1 MYSIMENKMTKL
13 QIVTM
18 MLANAEI
25 SANEVFKAYLENEKA
40 LLEKKASNRK
50 ATKTQTENVGIKATI
65 LTVLEDFNKPM
76 TITDIQS
83 ANEDLKALSNQKIS
97 ALVKQLKDNGLVV
110 KSVEKG
116 KSLFSLAPTDEVEV
130 E

>member
-1 MYSIMENKMTKL
+1 MENKMTKL
-13 QIVTM
+13 QVVTM

-25 SANEVFKAYLENEKA
+25 SANEIFKAYLENEKA
-40 LLEKKASNRK
+40 LLEKKASNKK
-50 ATKTQTENVGIKATI
+50 ATKTQTENVSIKATI

-76 TITDIQS
+76 TITDIQN

>member
-1 MYSIMENKMTKL
+1 MENKMTKL

-25 SANEVFKAYLENEKA
+25 SANEIFKAYLENEKA

-76 TITDIQS
+76 TITDIQG
-83 ANEDLKALSNQKIS
+83 ANEDLKSLSNQKIS

>member
-1 MYSIMENKMTKL
+1 MENKMTKL

-25 SANEVFKAYLENEKA
+25 SANEIFKAYLENEKA
-40 LLEKKASNRK
+40 LLEKKASNKK
-50 ATKTQTENVGIKATI
+50 ATKTQTENVSIKATI

-76 TITDIQS
+76 AITDIQS

>member
-1 MYSIMENKMTKL
+1 MENKMTKL
-13 QIVTM
+13 QVVTM

-40 LLEKKASNRK
+40 LLEKKASNKK

-76 TITDIQS
+76 TITDIQG

>member
-1 MYSIMENKMTKL
+1 MENKMTKL

-25 SANEVFKAYLENEKA
+25 SSNEVFKAYLENEKA

-50 ATKTQTENVGIKATI
+50 ATKIQTENVGIKATI

-110 KSVEKG
+110 KSVVKG

>member
-1 MYSIMENKMTKL
+1 MENKMTKL
-13 QIVTM
+13 QVVTM

-40 LLEKKASNRK
+40 LLEKKASNKK

-65 LTVLEDFNKPM
+65 LAVLEDFNKPM
-76 TITDIQS
+76 TITDIQG

-116 KSLFSLAPTDEVEV
+116 KSLFSLAPTNEVEV

>member
-1 MYSIMENKMTKL
+1 MENKMTKL

-25 SANEVFKAYLENEKA
+25 SSNEVFKAYLENEKA

>member
-1 MYSIMENKMTKL
+1 MENKMTKL
-13 QIVTM
+13 QVVTM

>member
-1 MYSIMENKMTKL
+1 MENKMTKL

-25 SANEVFKAYLENEKA
+25 SSNEVFKAYLENEKA

-65 LTVLEDFNKPM
+65 LAVLEDFNKPM
-76 TITDIQS
+76 TITDIQG

-116 KSLFSLAPTDEVEV
+116 KSLFSLATTDEVKV

>member
-1 MYSIMENKMTKL
+1 MENKMTKL

-25 SANEVFKAYLENEKA
+25 SANEIFKAYLENEKA

-50 ATKTQTENVGIKATI
+50 ATKTQTENVSIKATI

-76 TITDIQS
+76 TITDIQN

>member
-1 MYSIMENKMTKL
+1 MENKMTKL

-25 SANEVFKAYLENEKA
+25 SANEIFKAYLENEKA

-65 LTVLEDFNKPM
+65 LAVLEDFNKPM
-76 TITDIQS
+76 TITDIQG

>member
-1 MYSIMENKMTKL
+1 MENKMTKL

-25 SANEVFKAYLENEKA
+25 SANEIFKAYLENEKA

-50 ATKTQTENVGIKATI
+50 ATKTQTENVSIKATI
-65 LTVLEDFNKPM
+65 LTVLENFNKPM

>member
-1 MYSIMENKMTKL
+1 MENKMTKL

-25 SANEVFKAYLENEKA
+25 SANEIFKAYLENEKA

-50 ATKTQTENVGIKATI
+50 ATKTQTENVGIKTTI

-76 TITDIQS
+76 TITDIQN

>member
-1 MYSIMENKMTKL
+1 MENKMTKL

-25 SANEVFKAYLENEKA
+25 SANEIFKAYLENEKA
-40 LLEKKASNRK
+40 LLEKKASNKK
-50 ATKTQTENVGIKATI
+50 ATKTQTENVSIKATI

-76 TITDIQS
+76 TITDIQN

>member
-1 MYSIMENKMTKL
+1 MENKMTKL

-116 KSLFSLAPTDEVEV
+116 KSLFSLAPTDEVEI

>member
-1 MYSIMENKMTKL
+1 MENKMTKL

-25 SANEVFKAYLENEKA
+25 SANEIFKAYLENEKA

-50 ATKTQTENVGIKATI
+50 ATKTQTENVSIKATI
-65 LTVLEDFNKPM
+65 LTVLENFNRPM

>member
-1 MYSIMENKMTKL
+1 MENKMTKL

-25 SANEVFKAYLENEKA
+25 SANEIFKAYLENEKA
-40 LLEKKASNRK
+40 LLEKKASSRK

-76 TITDIQS
+76 TITDIQN

>member
-1 MYSIMENKMTKL
+1 MENKMTKL

-40 LLEKKASNRK
+40 LLEKKASNKK

-116 KSLFSLAPTDEVEV
+116 KSLFSLAHTDEVEV